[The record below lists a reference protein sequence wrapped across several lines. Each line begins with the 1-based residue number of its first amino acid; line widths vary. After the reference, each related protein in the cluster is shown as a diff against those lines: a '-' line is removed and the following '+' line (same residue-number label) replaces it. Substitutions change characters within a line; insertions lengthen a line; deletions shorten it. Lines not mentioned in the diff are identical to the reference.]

1 MPLYPITAE
10 QLNVYDVTKY
20 DRPPPAMVAELNPAV
35 DRLAGPGGAMQNTPK
50 ELLRAEAI
58 SRRFGPV
65 QALASADITLLQGE
79 VHVLLG
85 ENGAGKSTLA
95 KVLSGIYPDRRDRIW
110 IDGQSVHLSSVQAA
124 RSFGI
129 ATVFQELSLIPALSV
144 AENLGL
150 VRNPIVRP
158 SDGSNHAKTSK
169 RRTVVDRN
177 RLRVSPRARVADLT
191 QVERQI
197 VEIAKA
203 MIQQPRILIMDEPSS
218 LLTAREEPLIFA
230 ALRRFTAR
238 AEPLS
243 TLLTGCTRRF

>member
-1 MPLYPITAE
+1 
-10 QLNVYDVTKY
+10 
-20 DRPPPAMVAELNPAV
+20 MVAELNPAV
-35 DRLAGPGGAMQNTPK
+35 EALAGPGGAMQNTPK

-150 VRNPIVRP
+150 VRSPIASPFRWLKSREDVE
-158 SDGSNHAKTSK
+158 AAQQ
-169 RRTVVDRN
+169 VVDRN
-177 RLRVSPRARVADLT
+177 RLRR
-191 QVERQI
+191 
-197 VEIAKA
+197 
-203 MIQQPRILIMDEPSS
+203 
-218 LLTAREEPLIFA
+218 FA
-230 ALRRFTAR
+230 ASAR
-238 AEPLS
+238 CRSDPGRASNCRDRESDDSAASHPDH
-243 TLLTGCTRRF
+243 G

>member
-1 MPLYPITAE
+1 
-10 QLNVYDVTKY
+10 
-20 DRPPPAMVAELNPAV
+20 MVAELNPAV
-35 DRLAGPGGAMQNTPK
+35 EALAGPGGAMQNTPK

-150 VRNPIVRP
+150 VRNPI
-158 SDGSNHAKTSK
+158 A
-169 RRTVVDRN
+169 
-177 RLRVSPRARVADLT
+177 SPFRWLKSRED
-191 QVERQI
+191 VE
-197 VEIAKA
+197 
-203 MIQQPRILIMDEPSS
+203 
-218 LLTAREEPLIFA
+218 A
-230 ALRRFTAR
+230 AQGR
-238 AEPLS
+238 
-243 TLLTGCTRRF
+243 C